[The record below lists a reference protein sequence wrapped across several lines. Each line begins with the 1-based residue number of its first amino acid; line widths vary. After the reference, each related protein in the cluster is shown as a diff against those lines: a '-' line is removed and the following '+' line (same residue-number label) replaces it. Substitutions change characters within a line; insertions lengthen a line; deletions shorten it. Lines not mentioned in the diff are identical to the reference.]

1 MEGDRSRSRMVGVCA
16 FWPSLVVFCLVAF
29 ACTGHALSQ
38 SRLAW
43 RFWTANEGLAES
55 YVKNISQDAEGRIWF
70 SLGTLGSFSVLD
82 GYTVRSY
89 PCSPTSGFIFGTAG
103 GQAWAL
109 DQNSLIRFDNGQW
122 KSVSIQSAGG
132 ALENNPIR
140 AISPFGLDEVVLLFS
155 DRILLFNA
163 RTGRSDELTSSTA
176 SGIGQFS
183 GLLTRLDGN
192 GFWVSGQRGILSA
205 SRVAE
210 GVAGIRLTPYA
221 APGALQDLT
230 RMHEGNE
237 ELFVSGREKDQ
248 SVVARF
254 DRGRW
259 ETVYAAAGGSIEGWR
274 GPANAIWIRQVDNL
288 FILGDGQPRPVPRDD
303 VLSGIILAIFT
314 GRDGEFWVGTSQG
327 AAHCSKTIWLAPPEL
342 GRLNQTPYSLC
353 QDARGRLWI
362 GYRDTLAVLEHGKW
376 RLIPL
381 PSNAAL
387 RNTASDSSVSCLR
400 NGEILM
406 CMDFAS
412 ATPAQGL
419 MVFNPDSG
427 TFRSV
432 PHPEGLPV
440 RMTRQRAD
448 GTFLTQSG
456 GPYSYRLDIFDGTTF
471 RPYIN
476 LGENQ
481 LGDCRAVYEAENGDV
496 WVGGLEA
503 LARYR
508 NGKTEVFGPK
518 QLGEKNGVFTLGGG
532 GGGRVWV
539 GGRNR
544 LVEYD
549 GRSWNVLLD
558 GLDRVRSILACA
570 SGDVW
575 VASGTGLH
583 RFHNRQWITHT
594 ADEGLPSSMTWEV
607 FEDHEGRI
615 WCGTTLGVALYQ
627 PEADRDAP
635 ESFVPADKNLREAP
649 PGGSVRLTFSGS
661 DRWKL
666 TRDLRLLFSYRLDD
680 GDWTNFSSE
689 NLAAFNGVSA
699 GRHIFRVRAMDR
711 NGNTGANPA
720 SFEFTVLSA
729 WYFQKGFL
737 AIAGIAALVI
747 FWQGRRALRDY
758 AERGR
763 MIEQLTSA
771 NTEVQQRTSELAS
784 ANENI
789 RKELSERQKAEQLAR
804 ESEAR
809 IRDLYEQMARSVS
822 ELTQGVSEV
831 AAMATD
837 LAEGSRQISTAS
849 QSLAAGSAEQAGA
862 VEEISSAL
870 KVVAAGTQETRKHAE
885 ELGSLA
891 DTTRQATTAGVG
903 RMEQLNAAVE
913 KIKTS
918 SDQTGQVIKA
928 IREIAFQT
936 NLLSLNA
943 AVEAARAGEAGRGFA
958 VVAEE
963 VRSLAIRSAQAA
975 RESEALI
982 EQAQHHAEQ
991 GVQLNAQVGI
1001 GLQAIEKQVDTVSQV
1016 LKTVKVTLEDQSGQL
1031 DEVAHGMDQINKVT
1045 QGAAGSA
1052 EESAGA
1058 AAEIAQHASR
1068 LQNLVEVL
1076 SSALSDLNRL
1086 PGSTQKQ
1093 LGGR

>member
-1 MEGDRSRSRMVGVCA
+1 V
-16 FWPSLVVFCLVAF
+16 LVSVLTSQVFA
-29 ACTGHALSQ
+29 Q

-89 PCSPTSGFIFGTAG
+89 PCSSTAGFILGTAG

-109 DQNSLIRFDNGQW
+109 DQNSLIRFDNGEW
-122 KSVSIQSAGG
+122 KGLSSESLRG
-132 ALENNPIR
+132 LEDNPIR

-163 RTGRSDELTSSTA
+163 LTGRTDELTSSTA

-183 GLLTRLDGN
+183 DILGRLDGN

-205 SRVAE
+205 SRVAD
-210 GVAGIRLTPYA
+210 GIAGIRIIPYT
-221 APGALQDLT
+221 APGALQNLT
-230 RMHEGNE
+230 GMHEGSD
-237 ELFVSGREKDQ
+237 ELFVSGSEKGQ

-254 DRGRW
+254 NRGRW
-259 ETVYAAAGGSIEGWR
+259 ETVYAAADGSIEGWR
-274 GPANAIWIRQVDNL
+274 GPANAIWIRQGDSL
-288 FILGDGQPRPVPRDD
+288 FVLSDGQLRPVPRED
-303 VLSGIILAIFT
+303 VLSGIILAVST

-327 AAHCSKTIWLAPPEL
+327 AAHCSKTIWVVPPGFE
-342 GRLNQTPYSLC
+342 RLDQTPYSLC
-353 QDARGRLWI
+353 EDPRGRLWI
-362 GYRDTLAVLEHGKW
+362 GYRNTLAVRENGKW

-387 RNTASDSSVSCLR
+387 RNTASDSSVSSLP
-400 NGEILM
+400 NGEILL
-406 CMDFAS
+406 CMDFTSAS
-412 ATPAQGL
+412 PAQGL
-419 MVFNPDSG
+419 MVFSPESG

-432 PHPEGLPV
+432 RHPDGLPV
-440 RMTRQRAD
+440 RITHQRAD

-456 GPYSYRLDIFDGTTF
+456 GPYSYRIDVFDGTTF
-471 RPYIN
+471 RPYVN

-481 LGDCRAVYEAENGDV
+481 LGDCRAVYEAENGDL
-496 WVGGLEA
+496 WVGGLEG

-508 NGKTEVFGPK
+508 NGRTEIFGSR
-518 QLGEKNGVFTLGGG
+518 QLGERNGVFTLGGG
-532 GGGRVWV
+532 GAGRIWV

-544 LVEYD
+544 LVEFD
-549 GRSWNVLLD
+549 GSSWNVLLD
-558 GLDRVRSILACA
+558 GLDRVRAILACA

-594 ADEGLPSSMTWEV
+594 ADEGLPSSMAWEV
-607 FEDHEGRI
+607 FEDREGRI
-615 WCGTTLGVALYQ
+615 WCGTTLGVTVYQ

-635 ESFVPADKNLREAP
+635 RSFIPAGKNLREAP
-649 PGGSVRLTFSGS
+649 PGGSIRLTFAGS

-666 TRDLRLLFSYRLDD
+666 TRDSRLLFSYRLDD
-680 GDWTNFSSE
+680 GDWTDFSSE
-689 NLAAFNGVSA
+689 TLAAFNGVPA
-699 GRHIFRVRAMDR
+699 GGHTLRVRAMDR
-711 NGNTGANPA
+711 NGNTDGNPA
-720 SFEFTVLSA
+720 SFEFTVLSP

-737 AIAGIAALVI
+737 ALAGIAALVI

-763 MIEQLTSA
+763 MIEQLTGA

-789 RKELSERQKAEQLAR
+789 RRELTERQKAEHLAR

-831 AAMATD
+831 AAMASD

-849 QSLAAGSAEQAGA
+849 QSLASGSAEQAGA
-862 VEEISSAL
+862 VQEISSAL

-885 ELGSLA
+885 HLGNLA
-891 DTTRQATTAGVG
+891 ETARQATTAGVG
-903 RMEQLNAAVE
+903 RMEQLSSAVE
-913 KIKTS
+913 KIKAS

-943 AVEAARAGEAGRGFA
+943 AVEAARAGEAGKGFA

-982 EQAQHHAEQ
+982 EEAQRHAEQ
-991 GVQLNAQVGI
+991 GVQLNAQVGV

-1016 LKTVKVTLEDQSGQL
+1016 LNTVKVTLEDQSGQL
-1031 DEVAHGMDQINKVT
+1031 EEVAHGMDQINKVT

-1052 EESAGA
+1052 QESAGA
-1058 AAEIAQHASR
+1058 ASEIAQHASR
-1068 LQNLVEVL
+1068 LQHLVEVL
-1076 SSALSDLNRL
+1076 SSALSDLNQL
-1086 PGSTQKQ
+1086 PGSSQKQ
-1093 LGGR
+1093 LSGR